1 MKTQTK
7 IIVIASVILI
17 LILGIR
23 SCAKKEAAVASKTNE
38 KVKTTVQI
46 QPPLPGI
53 DVPIQKFEIN
63 PSQSN
68 ILVSKGGAKINIP
81 ANAFLDKDGKIVES
95 KVTVSFREF
104 YNPLDFYLAGIPM
117 NYTENGIEKAFESGG
132 MVEINASTNN
142 TQVFVNKENKIKVD
156 VLSWTKS
163 KDFNLYD
170 LDSETGVWM
179 DKGKDKIEVVSKTDA
194 LDSYSKIPSPP
205 KVATVAAFK
214 IKDDTRLFP
223 EIEDY
228 NNILFEPVNVATC
241 KISNAQEMIVR
252 PLKNGIYEV
261 VSILKLGSFRK
272 ENKCECYLA
281 FEEGKDY
288 NAALKLYRIKYD
300 KLLKQRDLL
309 KKPWTDYYALVTEYR
324 KNDIKKLNGAEKII
338 RTLEINEFGFV
349 NCDYPTSY
357 PTGGTVIPSYIDENG
372 ARVTLPNVVLVDKG
386 SNALFRYTKN
396 VTYNPNSKN
405 VLWGLTKENKLVY
418 FKEADFAQLPKTN
431 TKQKITMHVYEG
443 ELKSYSDIMKVLF

>member
-1 MKTQTK
+1 MKNQTK
-7 IIVIASVILI
+7 IIVVASVILI

-23 SCAKKEAAVASKTNE
+23 SCTKKEEAVSKTTE
-38 KVKTTVQI
+38 KVKTTVQF
-46 QPPLPGI
+46 QPPLPELDI
-53 DVPIQKFEIN
+53 PYQQFEIN
-63 PSQSN
+63 PSKSN
-68 ILVSKGGAKINIP
+68 VLVSKGGAKINIP
-81 ANAFLDKDGKIVES
+81 ANAFLDKDGKVVQS
-95 KVTVSFREF
+95 KVKVSFREF
-104 YNPLDFYLAGIPM
+104 YTPLDFYLAGVPM
-117 NYTENGIEKAFESGG
+117 NYSENGIDKAFESGG

-142 TQVFVNKENKIKVD
+142 TQVYVNKENKIKVD

-170 LDSETGVWM
+170 LDAKTGAWV
-179 DKGKDKIEVVSKTDA
+179 DKGKDKIEVVSEA
-194 LDSYSKIPSPP
+194 SELESLNKIPQMP
-205 KVATVAAFK
+205 KVATVASFK
-214 IKDDTRLFP
+214 IKDDTKLFP

-228 NNILFEPVNVATC
+228 KNVLFEPVNVATC
-241 KISNAQEMIVR
+241 KISDAQEMIVR

-261 VSILKLGSFRK
+261 VSILKLGNFRK
-272 ENKCECYLA
+272 ESKCKCYLA

-288 NAALKLYRIKYD
+288 NAALRLYKIKYD
-300 KLLKQRDLL
+300 KLLKQRDSL
-309 KKPWTDYYALVTEYR
+309 KKPWSDYYALVSEYR

-372 ARVTLPNVVLVDKG
+372 ARVTLPKVVLVDKG
-386 SNALFRYTKN
+386 TNALFRYTKN

-418 FKEADFAQLPKTN
+418 FKEADFNQLFITN
-431 TKQKITMHVYEG
+431 NKQEITMHVYEG

>member
-38 KVKTTVQI
+38 KVKSAIKI
-46 QPPLPGI
+46 QPPLPELDI
-53 DVPIQKFEIN
+53 PFQQFEIN

-68 ILVSKGGAKINIP
+68 VLVSKGGAKINIP
-81 ANAFLDKDGKIVES
+81 ANAFLDKDGKVVQS

-117 NYTENGIEKAFESGG
+117 NYTENGIDKAFESGG

-142 TQVFVNKENKIKVD
+142 TQLFVNKENKIKVD

-170 LDSETGVWM
+170 LDLETGVWM

-194 LDSYSKIPSPP
+194 LDSYSEIPSPP

-228 NNILFEPVNVATC
+228 KNVLFEPVNVATC
-241 KISNAQEMIVR
+241 KISDAQEMIVR

-288 NAALKLYRIKYD
+288 NAALTLYKIKYD

-309 KKPWTDYYALVTEYR
+309 KKPWTDYYTLVSEYR

-357 PTGGTVIPSYIDENG
+357 PTGGTVIPSYTDENG
-372 ARVTLPNVVLVDKG
+372 ARVILPNVVLVDKG
-386 SNALFRYTKN
+386 TNALFRYTKN
-396 VTYNPNSKN
+396 VTYNTNSKN

-431 TKQKITMHVYEG
+431 TKQKITMHVHDG

>member
-1 MKTQTK
+1 MKNQTK
-7 IIVIASVILI
+7 IIVVASVILI

-23 SCAKKEAAVASKTNE
+23 SCTKKEEAVSKKTE
-38 KVKTTVQI
+38 KVKTTVSI
-46 QPPLPGI
+46 QPPLPELDI
-53 DVPIQKFEIN
+53 PYQQFEIN

-68 ILVSKGGAKINIP
+68 VLVSKGGAKINIP
-81 ANAFLDKDGKIVES
+81 ANAFLDKDGKVVQS
-95 KVTVSFREF
+95 KVKVSFREF

-117 NYTENGIEKAFESGG
+117 NYSENGIEKAFESGG

-170 LDSETGVWM
+170 LDSETGTWV
-179 DKGKDKIEVVSKTDA
+179 DKGKDKIEVISKSDA

-205 KVATVAAFK
+205 KVATVASFK
-214 IKDDTRLFP
+214 IKDDTKLFP

-228 NNILFEPVNVATC
+228 KNVLFEPVNVATC
-241 KISNAQEMIVR
+241 KISDAQEMIVR

-272 ENKCECYLA
+272 ESKCECYLA

-288 NAALKLYRIKYD
+288 NAALRLYKIKYD

-309 KKPWTDYYALVTEYR
+309 KKPWTDYDALVSEYR
-324 KNDIKKLNGAEKII
+324 KNEIKKLNGAEKII

-357 PTGGTVIPSYIDENG
+357 PTGGTVIPSYTDENG

-386 SNALFRYTKN
+386 TNALFRYTKKA
-396 VTYNPNSKN
+396 TYNPNSKN

-418 FKEADFAQLPKTN
+418 FKEADFAQLSKTN
-431 TKQKITMHVYEG
+431 NNQDITMHVHDG

>member
-1 MKTQTK
+1 MKNQTK
-7 IIVIASVILI
+7 IIVVASVILI

-23 SCAKKEAAVASKTNE
+23 SCTKKEAVVSKTTE
-38 KVKTTVQI
+38 KVKTSVSI
-46 QPPLPGI
+46 QPPLPELDI
-53 DVPIQKFEIN
+53 PYQQFEIN
-63 PSQSN
+63 PNQSN
-68 ILVSKGGAKINIP
+68 VLVSKGGAKINIP
-81 ANAFLDKDGKIVES
+81 ANAFLDKDGKVVQS
-95 KVTVSFREF
+95 KVKVSFREF

-117 NYTENGIEKAFESGG
+117 NYSENGIEKAFESGG

-170 LDSETGVWM
+170 LDSKTGTWI
-179 DKGKDKIEVVSKTDA
+179 DKGKDKIEVISKSDA
-194 LDSYSKIPSPP
+194 LDSYSEIPSPP
-205 KVATVAAFK
+205 KLATVASFK
-214 IKDDTRLFP
+214 IKDDTKLFP

-228 NNILFEPVNVATC
+228 KNVLFEPVNVATC
-241 KISNAQEMIVR
+241 KISDAQEMIVR

-272 ENKCECYLA
+272 ESKCECYLA

-288 NAALKLYRIKYD
+288 NEALKLYRIKYD

-309 KKPWTDYYALVTEYR
+309 KKPWTDYDALVSEYR
-324 KNDIKKLNGAEKII
+324 KNEIKKLNGAEKII

-372 ARVTLPNVVLVDKG
+372 ARVTLPKVVLVDKG
-386 SNALFRYTKN
+386 TNALFRYTKKA
-396 VTYNPNSKN
+396 TYNPNSKN

-418 FKEADFAQLPKTN
+418 FKEADFAQLSKTN
-431 TKQKITMHVYEG
+431 NNQDITMHVYDG
-443 ELKSYSDIMKVLF
+443 ELKSYSDIMKLLF

>member
-7 IIVIASVILI
+7 IIVLASSLLI
-17 LILGIR
+17 LFLSIR
-23 SCAKKEAAVASKTNE
+23 SCAKKDAAVVSKATGSN
-38 KVKTTVQI
+38 KTTVQI
-46 QPPLPGI
+46 QPPLPELDI
-53 DVPIQKFEIN
+53 PFQQFEIN

-68 ILVSKGGAKINIP
+68 VLVSKGGAKINIP
-81 ANAFLDKDGKIVES
+81 ANAFLDKDGKVVQS

-117 NYTENGIEKAFESGG
+117 NYTENGIDKAFESGG

-170 LDSETGVWM
+170 LDAKTGTWV
-179 DKGKDKIEVVSKTDA
+179 DKGKDKIEVVSKA
-194 LDSYSKIPSPP
+194 SELESLPEIPPMP
-205 KVATVAAFK
+205 KVATVASFK

-223 EIEDY
+223 EIEEY

-272 ENKCECYLA
+272 ESKCECYLA

-288 NAALKLYRIKYD
+288 NAALTLYRNKYD

-324 KNDIKKLNGAEKII
+324 KNDIKKLDGVEKII

-396 VTYNPNSKN
+396 VTYNPNGKN

-431 TKQKITMHVYEG
+431 NKQKITMHVHDG

>member
-7 IIVIASVILI
+7 IIVLASAL
-17 LILGIR
+17 LLLFLSIR
-23 SCAKKEAAVASKTNE
+23 SCAKKEKENLSKTAESN
-38 KVKTTVQI
+38 KTTFQI
-46 QPPLPGI
+46 QPPLPELDI
-53 DVPIQKFEIN
+53 PFQKFEIN

-81 ANAFLDKDGKIVES
+81 ANAFLDKDGKVVQS

-104 YNPLDFYLAGIPM
+104 YNPLDFYLAGVTM
-117 NYTENGIEKAFESGG
+117 NYSENGIDKAFESGG
-132 MVEINASTNN
+132 MVEINASTND

-170 LDSETGVWM
+170 LDSETGTWV
-179 DKGKDKIEVVSKTDA
+179 DKGKDKIEVISKSNA
-194 LDSYSKIPSPP
+194 LDSYSEIPSPP
-205 KVATVAAFK
+205 KVATVASFK
-214 IKDDTRLFP
+214 IKDDTKLFP

-228 NNILFEPVNVATC
+228 KNVLFEPVNVATC

-272 ENKCECYLA
+272 ESKCECYLA

-288 NAALKLYRIKYD
+288 NEALKLYRIKYD

-372 ARVTLPNVVLVDKG
+372 VRVTLPNVVLVDKG
-386 SNALFRYTKN
+386 TNALFRYTKN

-418 FKEADFAQLPKTN
+418 FKEADFALLPIAKN
-431 TKQKITMHVYEG
+431 KQKITMHVYEG
-443 ELKSYSDIMKVLF
+443 KLKSYSDIMKVLF